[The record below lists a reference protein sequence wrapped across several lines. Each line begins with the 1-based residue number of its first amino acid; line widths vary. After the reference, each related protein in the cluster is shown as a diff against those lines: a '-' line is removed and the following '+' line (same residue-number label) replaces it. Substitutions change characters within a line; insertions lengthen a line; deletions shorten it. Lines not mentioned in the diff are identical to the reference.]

1 MLFIKQYF
9 LQDRA
14 REEILHVLEGD
25 KESIT
30 YDKIQKMEY
39 LERCLKETMRLFS
52 SVPLIARRLSE
63 NLVISKY

>member
-9 LQDRA
+9 LQDKA
-14 REEILHVLEGD
+14 REEILHVLEED
-25 KESIT
+25 KENIT